1 MASSP
6 DLSGSSELPP
16 LPKALTQRSLFGWLS
31 LFGPGAVVASVTIG
45 TGELIFSTRGGVLF
59 GYNILFLFVF
69 ISLLKWVLVFGTSK
83 HLLLTGIHPFRRM
96 LELPGP
102 RGWMALMFLMIILVA
117 QPVWVSFHSSVLGNY
132 FALLTGTTESL
143 NGAAQ
148 FLWAVVMVAGV
159 LCLSLFGGY
168 NLMERVQIGVVA
180 GLMVAAVTSM
190 VMYNPD
196 YFEILKGFVTPVFG
210 DYPEWI
216 HEKPEFSGIAGTNKW
231 VELTTY
237 VGVIGGAGFDYMAY
251 TTWLR
256 DKRWGYAGANPPSPE
271 LIEEIANDPH
281 HEARKW
287 LKAPVIDC
295 AISFS
300 LIIIFSAVFVTSG
313 VELLGPREAI
323 PDSANMLGQ
332 QAEIL
337 TNVHHW
343 LYPLYVAGAI
353 LTMFGTLYGTFE
365 IGVAIVMEIMR
376 SFNPAWADGRRETIE
391 RNVLLWQA
399 GLGLLV
405 VLMMFQVV
413 YSAGI
418 EQGESAKSVILK
430 ILRPV
435 NLFTGVISCSVF
447 CFVNAWIEK
456 RHTHRNLQSKA
467 WIRFAYLFAGAVF
480 AVLGAMGAWMN
491 HKTGE
496 GFLVTRWF
504 SIGGLIVVVLL
515 STLLVGKFRTWVE
528 AKQV

>member
-1 MASSP
+1 MASSS
-6 DLSGSSELPP
+6 DSNTISELPS
-16 LPKALTQRSLFGWLS
+16 LPKALTQRSLVGWLS

-69 ISLLKWVLVFGTSK
+69 ISLLKWALVFGTSK
-83 HLLLTGIHPFRRM
+83 HLLLTGVHPFRRM
-96 LELPGP
+96 LDLPGP

-132 FALLTGTTESL
+132 FALLTGTTDSL

-148 FLWAVVMVAGV
+148 FLWAIVMIGGV
-159 LCLSLFGGY
+159 LCLSMFGGY
-168 NLMERVQIGVVA
+168 NVMEKVQIGVVA
-180 GLMVAAVTSM
+180 GLMVAAVASM

-216 HEKPEFSGIAGTNKW
+216 HEDPKFRDIAQTNKW

-256 DKRWGYAGANPPSPE
+256 DKRWGYAGTNPPSPE
-271 LIEEIANDPH
+271 LIEEIANDPD

-287 LKAPVIDC
+287 LKAPIVDC
-295 AISFS
+295 AISFA
-300 LIIIFSAVFVTSG
+300 LIITFSTVFVTSG
-313 VELLGPREAI
+313 VKMLGPREAI

-337 TNVHHW
+337 TNVHQW
-343 LYPLYVAGAI
+343 LYPLYVAGAV

-365 IGVAIVMEIMR
+365 IGVAIVMEILR
-376 SFNPAWADGRRETIE
+376 SFNPSWANTRRTGIE
-391 RNVLLWQA
+391 RNMLLWQA
-399 GLGLLV
+399 GLALCV
-405 VLMMFQVV
+405 VLMMFQLV
-413 YSAGI
+413 YKAGL
-418 EQGESAKSVILK
+418 EEAENAKSIILK

-447 CFVNAWIEK
+447 CFVNAWIEQK
-456 RHTHRNLQSKA
+456 HVHKNLRSKT
-467 WIRFAYLFAGAVF
+467 WIQFTYLFAGLVF
-480 AVLGAMGAWMN
+480 AILGGMGAWMN
-491 HKTGE
+491 HREGE

-504 SIGGLIVVVLL
+504 SIGGLLAVVACSAIFVNR
-515 STLLVGKFRTWVE
+515 FRRWVE
-528 AKQV
+528 SR